1 MSVGDQ
7 VKEHMEVVG
16 SDGGRVGTVDRV
28 ERHRLR
34 LKKDGAFAHVE
45 GHHRYIA
52 FNHVDSVEENK
63 VRLSTPADRAESV
76 EEDQQGHP
84 IRR

>member
-1 MSVGDQ
+1 MSIHEQ
-7 VKEHMEVVG
+7 IKEHMEVVG
-16 SDGGRVGTVDRV
+16 SDGGRVGTIDRV

-34 LKKDGAFAHVE
+34 LKKDGSYAHVE
-45 GHHRYIA
+45 GHHRFIA
-52 FNHVDSVEENK
+52 FDHVAEIDGDT
-63 VRLSTPADRAESV
+63 VRLSVRADRAETV